1 MEKKNHNIHI
11 IGAGISGLIA
21 AKVLEEHG
29 FSPTI
34 LEASAA
40 AGGRVKSETFA
51 GYTLDHGFQV
61 LLTAYPA
68 VQKHLDLKAL
78 DLQKFM
84 PGAAIFNNG
93 KQYIIGD
100 PFRDIRFLF
109 PTVFSGIGDFSDKLK
124 VLQLNRI
131 LKQKSVLEIFG
142 EQEETT
148 LSFLTGF
155 GFSAQM
161 IEQFFRPF
169 FSGIFL
175 EPDLRTSSKMF
186 QFVYKMFGEGY
197 AALPKSGIAA
207 IPQQLVQQ
215 LEHTSIKYNCPVASV
230 KNKEIVLNNGE
241 VLQTDYTIVATEAS
255 ALVPNLKNQTISWHS
270 CETLYFET
278 ETKVISQPLIGL
290 IADKSALINNIFYHT
305 SLHTSGNTKNELLS
319 VTVVK
324 DHRLS
329 AEALITQVQE
339 ELKRFCNIDIAIFL
353 KKFTIPKA
361 LPDLIGLNYGL
372 SPSETQLTSEIFLA
386 GDTLLNGSLNA
397 AMISGEAAAKGLM
410 DVING
415 VTYY

>member
-1 MEKKNHNIHI
+1 MEKKDHNIHI
-11 IGAGISGLIA
+11 IGAGVSGLIA
-21 AKVLEEHG
+21 AKVLEDQG
-29 FSPTI
+29 FYPKI
-34 LEASAA
+34 LEASDT
-40 AGGRVKSETFA
+40 AGGRVKSETVA

-68 VQKHLDLKAL
+68 VQKYLDLKAL
-78 DLQKFM
+78 DLQQFI

-93 KQYIIGD
+93 KQNIIGD
-100 PFRDIRFLF
+100 PLRNIRFLF
-109 PTVFSGIGDFSDKLK
+109 PTVFSGIGNFSDKLK

-131 LKQKSVLEIFG
+131 LKQKSVLEIFE

-148 LSFLTGF
+148 LSYLTGF
-155 GFSAQM
+155 GFSPQM

-175 EPDLRTSSKMF
+175 EPDLRTSSRMF
-186 QFVYKMFGEGY
+186 QFVYKMFGEGH
-197 AALPKSGIAA
+197 ATLPKSGIAA

-215 LEHTSIKYNCPVASV
+215 LEHTTIRYNCPVASV
-230 KNKEIVLNNGE
+230 KNKEIVLDNGE

-255 ALVPNLKNQTISWHS
+255 ALIPNLKNQTTAWHS

-278 ETKVISQPLIGL
+278 ETKVISYPLIGL
-290 IADKSALINNIFYHT
+290 IADKSALINNLFYPT
-305 SLHTSGNTKNELLS
+305 SLHTSGNTENELLS

-324 DHRLS
+324 DHHLS
-329 AEALITQVQE
+329 AEALIAQVQE
-339 ELKRFCNIDIAIFL
+339 ELKRYCNIDTLKFL

-361 LPDLIGLNYGL
+361 LPDLIGLTYGL

-397 AMISGEAAAKGLM
+397 AMISGESAAKGLM